1 MTPEQH
7 REQKARVLGSLKV
20 DEQREHHRDAPTPRR
35 YFRTPEVRE
44 IVSPVGFAPAGDWS
58 WR

>member
-7 REQKARVLGSLKV
+7 REQKARVLGSLRC
-20 DEQREHHRDAPTPRR
+20 DEQREHRHDAPTPRR
-35 YFRTPEVRE
+35 YHRTPTVQE
-44 IVSPVGFAPAGDWS
+44 ILPTPAYAPPGDWS